1 MKAINVDLKGIKVAS
16 FSPSKEEVSFSIS
29 FNDGKDKE
37 ITKNVRLD
45 MTEDVALQI
54 IRDIR
59 KVENSLHAEFDGKAV
74 LDDYINIVIKD
85 EDKVTEKLKHF
96 ISKVFE
102 KIKVIKSQKIA
113 EGYMSLINQVNSMNL
128 DF

>member
-1 MKAINVDLKGIKVAS
+1 MKGINVELRGVMVSS
-16 FSPSKEEVSFSIS
+16 FSPSKDEVSFLVS

-37 ITKNVRLD
+37 ITKNVKIESTD
-45 MTEDVALQI
+45 DIALQI
-54 IRDIR
+54 IKDIR
-59 KVENSLHAEFDGKAV
+59 RVENSLHAEFDGKSV

-96 ISKVFE
+96 VSKVFE
-102 KIKVIKSQKIA
+102 KIKVIKSQKTA
-113 EGYMSLINQVNSMNL
+113 DGYMSLINQVNSMKI